1 MKLKENMGIA
11 KDFRNFHCFYH
22 EKVDFPASKVT
33 SECVLYLPNL
43 SKGVKQS
50 LEILLHTH
58 KIFFGH
64 LDRVLE
70 TIKKGLETAI

>member
-1 MKLKENMGIA
+1 MGIA
-11 KDFRNFHCFYH
+11 KDFRNFYCFYH

-33 SECVLYLPNL
+33 SECFLYLPNL
-43 SKGVKQS
+43 SKGAKQS

-70 TIKKGLETAI
+70 TIKKALKKAI